1 MQCDCTIGLRVGHD
15 GRVDVRAL
23 EALRAVR
30 SQGSVTG
37 AAAVLHLTPSAVSQ
51 HLASLARQ
59 SGTPLTERVG
69 RGLRLTRAGLAL
81 AEAADEVAVAMARAR
96 SAVLDQQEAA
106 TGLVRVSAFSSG
118 AELLLPGLL
127 TRLAGTGVEV
137 ECSDEDVAL
146 HDFAPLTD
154 RIDVVI
160 AHRPEG
166 EPAWVGAPGVRVV
179 PLLREPLDVAVGLG
193 HPLAERG
200 DDGVRPTD
208 LADERWITVKEGFPV
223 GEVLRAVLS
232 TEAAAPR
239 VVSRINDFHVVLE
252 LVAADHGIALLP
264 RYTCGR
270 HPGVRLLPL
279 RGVRAARRIDALVR
293 ADTAERPVV
302 RRVLDELS
310 ALAAELA
317 A

>member
-1 MQCDCTIGLRVGHD
+1 MAAPPGHD
-15 GRVDVRAL
+15 GAVDVRAL

-51 HLASLARQ
+51 HLAALARQ
-59 SGTPLTERVG
+59 SGTQLTERVG

-81 AEAADEVAVAMARAR
+81 AAAADDVAVAMERAR
-96 SAVLDQQEAA
+96 SAVLDHREAV

-127 TRLAGTGVEV
+127 TRLAGTGIEV
-137 ECSDEDVAL
+137 ECTDEDVSL
-146 HDFAPLTD
+146 HDFTPLTD

-166 EPAWVGAPGVRVV
+166 ESAWVGSPGVRVV
-179 PLLREPLDVAVGLG
+179 PLLREPLDVAVATG
-193 HPLAERG
+193 HRLSTG
-200 DDGVRPTD
+200 TTDGVRPAD
-208 LADERWITVKEGFPV
+208 LAGERWISVKEGFPV
-223 GEVLRAVLS
+223 GEVLRTVLS
-232 TEAAAPR
+232 REAEAPH

-252 LVAADHGIALLP
+252 LVAAHHGIALLP

-279 RGVRAARRIDALVR
+279 RGVRAARQVDALVR
-293 ADTAERPVV
+293 VDTAERPVV
-302 RRVLDELS
+302 RRVLDELT
-310 ALAAELA
+310 ALAGELTGG
-317 A
+317 

>member
-1 MQCDCTIGLRVGHD
+1 M
-15 GRVDVRAL
+15 DVRAL

-30 SQGSVTG
+30 SQGGVTR

-51 HLASLARQ
+51 HLASLTRQ
-59 SGTPLTERVG
+59 AGVPLTERAG
-69 RGLRLTRAGLAL
+69 RGLRLTAAGLAL
-81 AEAADEVAVAMARAR
+81 AGAADDVAVALERAR
-96 SAVLDQQEAA
+96 TAVRDAQEAS
-106 TGLVRVSAFSSG
+106 TGSVSVSAFSSG

-127 TRLAGTGVEV
+127 TRLAGSGVEV
-137 ECSDEDVAL
+137 ECTDEDVPL
-146 HDFAPLTD
+146 DDFAPLTD

-166 EPAWVGAPGVRVV
+166 ERAWVGSPGVRVV
-179 PLLREPLDVAVGLG
+179 PLLREPLDVAVPVGD
-193 HPLAERG
+193 PLVAVAAEHG
-200 DDGVRPTD
+200 GVRPAD
-208 LADERWITVKEGFPV
+208 LAGQRWIAVKEGFPV
-223 GEVLRAVLS
+223 AEVLRTVRGAGPEGGQPS
-232 TEAAAPR
+232 R

-252 LVAADHGIALLP
+252 LVAARHGASLLP

-279 RGVRAARRIDALVR
+279 LGVRAGRQVDALVR

-302 RRVLDELS
+302 RRVLTELT

-317 A
+317 GGAGGAGGA